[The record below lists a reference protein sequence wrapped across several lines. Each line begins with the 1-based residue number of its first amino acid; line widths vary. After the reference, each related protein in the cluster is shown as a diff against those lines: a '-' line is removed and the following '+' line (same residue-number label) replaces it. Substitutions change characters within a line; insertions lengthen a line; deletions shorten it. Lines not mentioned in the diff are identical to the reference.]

1 MSLPMKTEAH
11 SRRQQQVELVERVVH
26 LRGVLHAATV
36 KFCRHRLEQTRGNL
50 DVDDIASRLYQFP
63 AAFKDRIVLYGEV
76 Y

>member
-11 SRRQQQVELVERVVH
+11 SRRQQQVEPVERVVH

-36 KFCRHRLEQTRGNL
+36 QTCGRRFEQTCGNL
-50 DVDDIASRLYQFP
+50 DVDDIARRLYRFT
-63 AAFKDRIVLYGEV
+63 AAFKVRIVLYGEV